1 MHENCRILQN
11 YCALENDFRM
21 IKYTP
26 SHELSNTLFT
36 SPFDKELD
44 SNNRWYVLEGM
55 VPWDSLASVMMKN
68 LSNLG
73 RPTVDLRYV
82 LGALLIKGIE
92 NLSDEDTLT
101 HISENLYMQYFV
113 GLRSFRSERL
123 FTPEVFVEVR
133 KRLGEEGT
141 RQMNEVILKYAY
153 ETKLMPQR
161 KAHDGDA
168 SRPHRGILKIDATVS
183 PQDITYPTDTKLL
196 NDCREFTEQLIDYL
210 WKSGYILRDTK
221 PRTYREMASSYYLN
235 FAKKKSPSKKA
246 IKKCI
251 KQQLQYIRR
260 NMKHINKV
268 LDRVIKETGSMPLM
282 QKKDYRSWLV
292 VQHIYEQQYTMHKDN
307 RKKIKDR
314 IVSLSQPWVRPIVR
328 GKTGKKTEFG
338 AKINAS
344 EVDGYVDFTRIDFSA
359 YNEALDLEEILE
371 GYKRKYGHYP
381 EGVLVDKIY
390 LNKKNREL
398 LKELEI
404 NHYGPRLGRPAA
416 LSKEEKLRRKK
427 KQNKRSEIEGKFGLG
442 KIKYGLDKIKMRLPE
457 TSKAQMNLIA
467 ISMNMMQ
474 LLRHVSAFFV
484 YFVTFYSLREEKALG
499 LT

>member
-1 MHENCRILQN
+1 MHGNCRILQN
-11 YCALENDFRM
+11 YCALETYLRM

-26 SHELSNTLFT
+26 SHELTNTLFD
-36 SPFDKELD
+36 SPFDNELNP
-44 SNNRWYVLEGM
+44 NNRWYILEGL
-55 VPWDSLASVMMKN
+55 VPWDTLASVMMKN

-73 RPTVDLRYV
+73 RSTVDLRYV

-113 GLRSFRSERL
+113 GLRSFRAERL

-168 SRPHRGILKIDATVS
+168 SRPHRGMLKIDATVS
-183 PQDITYPTDTKLL
+183 PQDIAYPTDTKLL
-196 NDCREFTEQLIDYL
+196 DDCRQFTEHLIDYF
-210 WKSGYILRDTK
+210 WKSGYILRETK
-221 PRTYREMASSYYLN
+221 PRTYRKTASAYYLN
-235 FAKKKSPSKKA
+235 FAKKKSPSKKI

-251 KQQLQYIRR
+251 KQQLQYIQR

-268 LDRVIKETGSMPLM
+268 LDRVIEETGSMPIM
-282 QKKDYRSWLV
+282 QKRDYKFWLV
-292 VQHIYEQQYTMHKDN
+292 VQHIYEQQYNKYRDN
-307 RKKIKDR
+307 RKKITDR

-328 GKTGKKTEFG
+328 GKAGKKTEFG
-338 AKINAS
+338 AKVNAS
-344 EVDGYVDFTRIDFSA
+344 EVDGYVDFGRVDFNA
-359 YNEALDLEEILE
+359 YNEALDLEKILE
-371 GYKRKYGHYP
+371 RYKRIYGHYP

-398 LKELEI
+398 LKELGI
-404 NHYGPRLGRPAA
+404 NHYGPRLGRPAK
-416 LSKEEKLRRKK
+416 LSKAEKLQRKK

-457 TSKAQMNLIA
+457 TSKAHINMIALSMNL
-467 ISMNMMQ
+467 MQ
-474 LLRHVSAFFV
+474 LLRHVYAFFI
-484 YFVTFYSLREEKALG
+484 YFVNSHRSSQKRVIG
-499 LT
+499 LS